1 MINLGFVM
9 NNDFYKKFVGVSK
22 ILLIVMCI
30 GYLSGCARYNAVSL
44 SNLSSDLIINAK
56 SKGVGVV
63 AKAFTKADCKR
74 YLDRDVISKGYQP
87 VQVYLQNNTAKSYS
101 FSLNRI
107 SLPHVAPEEVAEKV
121 HTSTVGRAAG
131 YGAGALILW
140 PLVIPAIVDGVMSS
154 QANESLDSD
163 FYSKAAKDQIVNP
176 YSHINTLIFVPS
188 SSYTNDFTI
197 TLIDQETNEPVLLT
211 VTAS

>member
-1 MINLGFVM
+1 MDNI
-9 NNDFYKKFVGVSK
+9 FYRKFVGVTK
-22 ILLIVMCI
+22 ILLIVLSV
-30 GYLSGCARYNAVSL
+30 GYLSGCARYNARSL
-44 SNLSSDLIINAK
+44 NSLSSDLMTTSK

-63 AKAFTKADCKR
+63 ARTFTQADCKR
-74 YLDRDVISKGYQP
+74 YLDRDVINEGYQP

-107 SLPHVAPEEVAEKV
+107 SLPHAAPEEVAEKV
-121 HTSTVGRAAG
+121 HTSTAGRVAG

-154 QANESLDSD
+154 QANERLDND
-163 FYSKAAKDQIVNP
+163 FYSKAAKDQVVNP
-176 YSHINTLIFVPS
+176 YSHINTLIFVPC
-188 SSYTNDFTI
+188 SSYVNDFTI
-197 TLIDQETNEPVLLT
+197 TLIDQETNEPVLLN